1 MEKNISLPVAEGVK
15 DVALIDFKN
24 ILIWNHQNAPIHF
37 FFYLENIF
45 VSGTFEDFPCSIS
58 FWFLDH
64 IES

>member
-37 FFYLENIF
+37 FFTSDSFFFYLENIF
-45 VSGTFEDFPCSIS
+45 VSGTFEDFPCLIS
-58 FWFLDH
+58 F
-64 IES
+64 